1 MVFFRYSS
9 WDGSQEPF
17 KPGADD
23 LMNALSDNL
32 FEHGDMMQSLRD
44 LFRNGMDGTDG
55 ERMQGLRDMIQRLKK
70 ERQERL
76 ESYNLD
82 SVIDDIKEKLQE
94 IIDLERAGVQCN
106 LQEAKDRWEYA
117 IPSEREEMQ
126 GPLDFVQQRADRSTQ
141 TLDSLPD
148 SSAGAIKE
156 LSEYDFIDSEARE
169 KFNALLDQLREQ
181 MVQNFA
187 QRQSEAVQGM
197 TPEQQQEMREMMHAL
212 NQMLRGKA
220 EGKEP
225 DFDGFMEKFG
235 HFFDPDRPG
244 TMDELLDMMEEQIRQ
259 LQSMLGSMS
268 EEARSDLMGA
278 MREALDEETISEM
291 AELAGMMEE
300 LRPGSTQG
308 QRYPFSGHD
317 QMSMS
322 EAMEMMEQLQQ
333 LDELE
338 SDLQSAGRSGDLDGI
353 DPDELTRLLGEDAR
367 DALDEMQDVA
377 RMLEEEGYIK
387 RDGDRWELTP
397 RAIRKMGERA
407 LREVFGKLQKDGIG
421 GHRIESTGDG
431 GDPTGASAPYEPG
444 QPFDVNLYKSLA
456 NAVKRGGAGV
466 PIRMQ
471 VEDFEVDE
479 LEHSTD
485 AATVLMLD
493 QSSSM
498 HHYGRW
504 GAAKRVA
511 MALQSLIQTKYPRDR
526 LFIVGFSDYAVE
538 LKPGELPT
546 TTPNNWMQGT
556 NMQHAMMIA
565 RKLLARERGATRQII
580 MVTDGEPTAH
590 LESGISYFDYP
601 PSRRTVS
608 ETLKEVRNCTRAGIT
623 INIFMLE
630 QTSYL
635 TAFIDYVTKVNRG
648 RAFFT
653 DPERL
658 GDYLLV
664 DYLSNR
670 NRRVA

>member
-55 ERMQGLRDMIQRLKK
+55 ERMQGLRDMIQKLKQ

-76 ESYNLD
+76 ESNNLD

-94 IIDLERAGVQCN
+94 VIDLERAGVQRN
-106 LQEAKDRWEYA
+106 LQEVQDRWEYA

-126 GPLDFVQQRADRSTQ
+126 GPLDFVQQRTDRSNQ

-148 SSAGAIKE
+148 SPAGAIKE

-181 MVQNFA
+181 MMQNFA
-187 QRQSEAVQGM
+187 QRQSEAVQDM
-197 TPEQQQEMREMMHAL
+197 TPERQLEMREMMHAL
-212 NQMLRGKA
+212 NQMLREKA

-244 TMDELLDMMEEQIRQ
+244 TLDELLDMMEEQMRQ

-278 MREALDEETISEM
+278 MREALDDETIAEM

-308 QRYPFSGHD
+308 QKYPFSGD
-317 QMSMS
+317 EQMSMP
-322 EAMEMMEQLQQ
+322 EAIDMMEQLQQ

-353 DPDELTRLLGEDAR
+353 DPDELARLLGEDAK
-367 DALDEMQDVA
+367 DALEEMQDVA

-421 GHRIESTGDG
+421 GHRVESTGVG
-431 GDPTGASAPYEPG
+431 GDPTGASVPYEPG

-498 HHYGRW
+498 NHYGRW

-511 MALQSLIQTKYPRDR
+511 MALQSLIQSKYPRDR

-538 LKPGELPT
+538 LKPGDLPT
-546 TTPNNWMQGT
+546 ATPNNWMQGT

-565 RKLLARERGATRQII
+565 RKLLARERAATRQII

-590 LESGISYFDYP
+590 LERGISYFDYP

-608 ETLKEVRNCTRAGIT
+608 ETLKEVRNCTRAAIT
-623 INIFMLE
+623 INTFMLE

-658 GDYLLV
+658 GDFLLV
-664 DYLSNR
+664 DYLSNH